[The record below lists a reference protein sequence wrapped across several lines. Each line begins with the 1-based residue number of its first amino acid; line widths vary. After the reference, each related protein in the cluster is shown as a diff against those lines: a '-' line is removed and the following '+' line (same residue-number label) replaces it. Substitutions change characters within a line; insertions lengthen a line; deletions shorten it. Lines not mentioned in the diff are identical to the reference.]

1 MNRRLVSPWMRIR
14 ALKNTLTHLV
24 THPVGRRRP
33 VGAIAD
39 WLRWQVGARL
49 VPGPVVVPF
58 VGRTVLVVEPGMTGA
73 TGNVYSGL
81 HEFADM
87 AFVLHFLRP
96 TDTFGDVGANVGSY
110 SVLAGGVCGA
120 SGVAVEPV
128 PTTCSKLRRNLV
140 ANGLAERVS
149 VETRCVGAAVGT
161 IRMTNNLDTTNRI
174 TMAEG
179 EGTVEVP
186 VTTLDDLFSN
196 GSPTL
201 LKVDVEGFEA
211 DVLGA
216 GEATL
221 RDPRLEAVV
230 IEITGDEPH
239 RDAIRETFAKA
250 GLQAVDY
257 DPETRTLTPV
267 RGAET
272 NNANTIFVRDLFA
285 ARARVKSAEPFS
297 VKGLSW

>member
-1 MNRRLVSPWMRIR
+1 MLGRMR
-14 ALKNTLTHLV
+14 ALGNTLTHLV

-39 WLRWQVGARL
+39 WLRWQLGARL

-96 TDTFGDVGANVGSY
+96 EDTFGDVGANIGSY
-110 SVLAGGVCGA
+110 AVLAGGVCGA
-120 SGVAVEPV
+120 SGVAVEPIAE
-128 PTTCSKLRRNLV
+128 TAARLRRNLV
-140 ANGLAERVS
+140 VNGLAERVA
-149 VETRCVGAAVGT
+149 VETRCVGREVGT
-161 IRMTNNLDTTNRI
+161 VRMTQDRDTTNRI
-174 TMAEG
+174 TTASG
-179 EGTVEVP
+179 GRTVEVP
-186 VTTLDDLFSN
+186 MTTLDDLFSN
-196 GSPTL
+196 RTPTL

-211 DVLGA
+211 DVLA
-216 GEATL
+216 GGRATL
-221 RDPRLEAVV
+221 SDPA
-230 IEITGDEPH
+230 
-239 RDAIRETFAKA
+239 
-250 GLQAVDY
+250 LQAVILEVTGDDAHRRAMRDAFRDAGFEAVRY
-257 DPETRTLTPV
+257 DPEGRELEPTA
-267 RGAET
+267 GAERD
-272 NNANTIFVRDLFA
+272 NANTIFVRDLAA